1 MLIYKVQ
8 LYPSKQQQAKLGE
21 QLEICRK
28 LYNRLLE
35 ECNKSQEKGE
45 KLTQIKTQLFIV
57 WLKNNSMPELK
68 EVYSKV
74 LQMVNHTLWSN
85 IKSLSRL
92 KKNGHKIGHLRFK
105 GKGWYKT
112 INYNQSG
119 FKIDEIKNK
128 ISFS

>member
-1 MLIYKVQ
+1 VQ

-74 LQMVNHTLWSN
+74 L
-85 IKSLSRL
+85 
-92 KKNGHKIGHLRFK
+92 
-105 GKGWYKT
+105 
-112 INYNQSG
+112 
-119 FKIDEIKNK
+119 
-128 ISFS
+128 